1 MQSLKVGIEDLEG
14 SNKKNKKW
22 ERKNETCR
30 KRTVMR
36 SYRRKRKRREKD
48 AVRIM
53 KDKIGTREG
62 RK

>member
-1 MQSLKVGIEDLEG
+1 MLSFKVCIEDLEE

-36 SYRRKRKRREKD
+36 SYRRKRKRREKYT
-48 AVRIM
+48 VRIM